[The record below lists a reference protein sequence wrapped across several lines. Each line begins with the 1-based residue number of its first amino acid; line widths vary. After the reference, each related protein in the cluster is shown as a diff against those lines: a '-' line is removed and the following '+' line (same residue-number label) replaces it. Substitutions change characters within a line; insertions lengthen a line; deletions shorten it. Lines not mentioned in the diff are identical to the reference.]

1 MSYRLLGPIIE
12 VYAIK
17 TWQIKPAL
25 SNEMPET
32 GFAQNKPPSFNVNI
46 DTFSQQQPYEQPSS
60 LAEPPSFTQ
69 PPPYTQ
75 PPSYPP
81 RLLMVNRQWRHR
93 LHMYNLL
100 HIHRHIINIIKLLYR
115 NFEPCVCAK
124 VFVSKFT
131 RAENRLPG
139 TSR

>member
-1 MSYRLLGPIIE
+1 MSYRLLSPIIE

-25 SNEMPET
+25 SNEMPEP

-46 DTFSQQQPYEQPSS
+46 DTFSPQQPYEQPSS
-60 LAEPPSFTQ
+60 FAQPPPFTQ

-81 RLLMVNRQWRHR
+81 PPSNGQPPIAPPSSYVQPPSYPPS
-93 LHMYNLL
+93 YN
-100 HIHRHIINIIKLLYR
+100 
-115 NFEPCVCAK
+115 
-124 VFVSKFT
+124 
-131 RAENRLPG
+131 
-139 TSR
+139 